1 MLFAKSQTPG
11 YGDGT
16 VFVALMAAKPQ
27 ASRSENPSREVNE
40 TYAPTGDLW
49 ITLDGAMRVETP
61 AVAQIRA
68 KLLQLKTFSNADL
81 STLLNDGH
89 GCALLANYVNF
100 CAKEICTSFYDIK
113 PALIERAISLM
124 SPSDWFCDGDIA
136 YLQTPMGQVSFHY
149 PGNVPCTPTFLRWEG
164 NYLQP
169 IAEELCEK
177 FLRLFA

>member
-1 MLFAKSQTPG
+1 MLFANSTTSG

-16 VFVALMAAKPQ
+16 VFVALMAAKPR
-27 ASRSENPSREVNE
+27 ATYSENPSNEITEV
-40 TYAPTGDLW
+40 YAPPTDVW
-49 ITLDGAMRVETP
+49 VSLDDAMPVETP

-68 KLLQLKTFSNADL
+68 KLLELKTFSNADI
-81 STLLNDGH
+81 SELLNDGH
-89 GCALLANYVNF
+89 GCALLANLANNA
-100 CAKEICTSFYDIK
+100 AKEVCTSFYDIK